1 MMKPVVIHPVMLNF
15 LPGAVDS
22 GGLIISLVG
31 YLIVFLSLV
40 SLYLV
45 FRYVLPLFIHMNLR
59 RLLRKKYG
67 QEPPEK
73 MPELSGEVNAAIAA
87 AIYLYLEEIH
97 DAEPDVLTI
106 RRVSKPYSPWS
117 SKIYGVGH
125 LR

>member
-1 MMKPVVIHPVMLNF
+1 MMKLFFIHPVMLNF
-15 LPGAVDS
+15 TPGAVDTT
-22 GGLIISLVG
+22 GLIISFVG

-45 FRYVLPLFIHMNLR
+45 FRYVLPLFIHMNLK

-67 QEPPEK
+67 KEPPEE